1 MSRAGGICR
10 GTGSVSYKKGK
21 YSFAYADENSRPEEL
36 KRGASLCL
44 GGSSAPLLS
53 GITASAC
60 LVMRLSGT
68 GDPSAREELSAGLTG
83 DCGPSKACFAGEGLR
98 VSLTVRQ
105 RGRAFALIADGKVG
119 FSDMRPH
126 GTHPDPSRGF
136 CFGFALPHT
145 GNMLSMY
152 MGCSYW
158 QRPAFGD
165 SPEGRTQSLLLRRPD
180 GGYLFLMTA
189 AEDMYKTEIFPTD
202 GGRVLLAAHS
212 NTVCSSISECVLV
225 GAAGDDPY
233 ELPQIAAAFGL
244 SVMRKKGRL
253 RSERKYPPVLDYL
266 GWCSWDAFHMDVS
279 EDGLLRKAEEFRDRG
294 IPVRWM
300 LLDDM
305 WSEVKGNDLRT
316 MHSRELWNWEA
327 DPARFPGGLAGAVGR
342 LKSTYGM
349 KVGIWHPVS
358 GYWSGIDPESP
369 LAKNKKGL
377 LEYTIPRPGGGQPV
391 LMHSFV
397 PRAMRRYYSE
407 LYSFYRKS
415 GADFVKADNQG
426 SLERFSYLRGGIGR
440 TAREFHSAIER
451 AAGDCFG
458 GALINCMGM
467 PVENFWNRESAV
479 CRFSGDFKPENREW
493 FSNHL
498 LQCSFNSFSQ
508 GALYTGDWDMFWSDD
523 GQGVRNALLRALS
536 GGPVYLSD
544 ELGRSVRE
552 VIMPAVLSD
561 GRIIRLPDPALPV
574 FRCLFDDP
582 RTSGRPYAVFNRCGE
597 YGLLALFDLD
607 SGGRDV
613 RGSFSA
619 SDIRGFCGR
628 EGDCYVYD
636 WFGKSARLIRRGESI
651 DVTLRGPDGF
661 AYYVFAPKK
670 DGPTVLGLEDKY
682 VMPGTFRETRD
693 GIRML
698 DGGRLLVCSCTPVE
712 GAEKLGEYLY
722 GMSVSAGQTA
732 DIGRPSGDQ

>member
-145 GNMLSMY
+145 GNRLSMY

-349 KVGIWHPVS
+349 NVGS
-358 GYWSGIDPESP
+358 GTLSAGTGAGS
-369 LAKNKKGL
+369 
-377 LEYTIPRPGGGQPV
+377 T
-391 LMHSFV
+391 
-397 PRAMRRYYSE
+397 PRARSRKIKKASSNTRYRVPE
-407 LYSFYRKS
+407 E
-415 GADFVKADNQG
+415 G
-426 SLERFSYLRGGIGR
+426 SLSSC
-440 TAREFHSAIER
+440 TASCPAPCGAITANSIRSTGR
-451 AAGDCFG
+451 AAPI
-458 GALINCMGM
+458 LSR
-467 PVENFWNRESAV
+467 P
-479 CRFSGDFKPENREW
+479 
-493 FSNHL
+493 
-498 LQCSFNSFSQ
+498 
-508 GALYTGDWDMFWSDD
+508 TT
-523 GQGVRNALLRALS
+523 RALS
-536 GGPVYLSD
+536 
-544 ELGRSVRE
+544 
-552 VIMPAVLSD
+552 
-561 GRIIRLPDPALPV
+561 
-574 FRCLFDDP
+574 
-582 RTSGRPYAVFNRCGE
+582 
-597 YGLLALFDLD
+597 
-607 SGGRDV
+607 
-613 RGSFSA
+613 SA
-619 SDIRGFCGR
+619 SPTSAEVS
-628 EGDCYVYD
+628 EGPP
-636 WFGKSARLIRRGESI
+636 ANSI
-651 DVTLRGPDGF
+651 
-661 AYYVFAPKK
+661 
-670 DGPTVLGLEDKY
+670 
-682 VMPGTFRETRD
+682 
-693 GIRML
+693 
-698 DGGRLLVCSCTPVE
+698 
-712 GAEKLGEYLY
+712 
-722 GMSVSAGQTA
+722 
-732 DIGRPSGDQ
+732 RPSREPQETASAAR